1 MPYFDGQKEKE
12 EILKNLEITEED
24 LKDIETKKEEA

>member
-24 LKDIETKKEEA
+24 LKNIENNKEDG